1 MCSKKLTTT
10 EKGNKMRRLTE
21 TESKQYSLN
30 DTNSAVMFSVNNPDD
45 TVNIMLGYMYIPA
58 GDYAVLRGDDAESRQ
73 RVINGIHDSVS
84 DIPGFDDEAGVD
96 VLLPK
101 VGQTMEQF
109 RDEIEAKVADMN
121 KTIH

>member
-1 MCSKKLTTT
+1 
-10 EKGNKMRRLTE
+10 MRRLTE

-45 TVNIMLGYMYIPA
+45 TVNVMLGYMRIPA
-58 GDYAVLRGDDAESRQ
+58 GDYAVIQGDDAAARQ
-73 RVINGIHDSVS
+73 RVIDGIHDSVS

-96 VLLPK
+96 VLLPL

-109 RDEIEAKVADMN
+109 RDQIEAKVADMN